1 MSGPVVWLLTCHD
14 GPGLVLYDV
23 LYKLSVCKLECS
35 PGPRLSES
43 GPDLL
48 FYLPEK
54 SSLRVSDSSNI
65 TRRGDQRE
73 SILCIIKH
81 YQFHLDTVKI
91 DEIKNKS
98 R

>member
-48 FYLPEK
+48 FYQRNPRSGSQTQVTSRDGRPERINPLYYQALSI
-54 SSLRVSDSSNI
+54 SSGHCENR
-65 TRRGDQRE
+65 
-73 SILCIIKH
+73 
-81 YQFHLDTVKI
+81 
-91 DEIKNKS
+91 
-98 R
+98 